1 MVSDQLMYHLLIQY
15 TEERPLLLNF
25 SMSSFAVSK
34 GEKTMT
40 IRYYTEQQIDNLI
53 YVQTPK
59 VLLYGSEYKDMM
71 PQAKLLYI
79 ALLDKLKLSMMK
91 GWNDTEGKYYVI
103 MSIEYGAEM
112 LGFSHSTLRRCKA
125 ELKKHNL
132 IEEKRVG
139 LNQPN
144 RIYVGRL
151 LFTEDDLYEIDDSRS
166 VQSEQSGML
175 DTRTQ
180 DSRNVQ
186 YEHSEVSNVS
196 THECQLRATYNN
208 KSNNNKINNNENIN
222 IVNNSAGAQVN
233 NSIPNMNKISLFKQV
248 VQSAVHKYQSEF
260 SAGRWDKKTYLDIVN
275 KFMYEA
281 IERGAHLEVNCVDSY
296 VYGFLKKTAHH
307 HDVKYGKKKFEGKS
321 DTVLMYNWLEEGNE
335 ELPY

>member
-1 MVSDQLMYHLLIQY
+1 
-15 TEERPLLLNF
+15 
-25 SMSSFAVSK
+25 MSIK
-34 GEKTMT
+34 
-40 IRYYTEQQIDNLI
+40 YYTEQQIDNLI

-79 ALLDKLKLSMMK
+79 ALLDKLKMSMMK
-91 GWNDTEGKYYVI
+91 SWHDSEGKYYVI
-103 MSIEYGAEM
+103 LSIEYGAEM

-151 LFTEDDLYEIDDSRS
+151 LFTEDDLYEKDDSRS
-166 VQSEQSGML
+166 
-175 DTRTQ
+175 
-180 DSRNVQ
+180 VQ

-222 IVNNSAGAQVN
+222 IVNNRADAQVN
-233 NSIPNMNKISLFKQV
+233 NTTLNMNKISLFKQGTLE
-248 VQSAVHKYQSEF
+248 AVHKYQSKF
-260 SAGRWDKKTYLDIVN
+260 STGRWEKKTYLDIVN

-281 IERGAHLEVNCVDSY
+281 IERGVHLEVKCVDSY

-307 HDVKYGKKKFEGKS
+307 HDMKYGKKKFEGES
-321 DTVLMYNWLEEGNE
+321 DTVLMYNWLEENTGD
-335 ELPY
+335 LPY

>member
-1 MVSDQLMYHLLIQY
+1 MPI
-15 TEERPLLLNF
+15 
-25 SMSSFAVSK
+25 K
-34 GEKTMT
+34 
-40 IRYYTEQQIDNLI
+40 YYTEQQIDNLI

-79 ALLDKLKLSMMK
+79 ALLDKLKMSMMK
-91 GWNDTEGKYYVI
+91 GWHDSEGKYYVI

-112 LGFSHSTLRRCKA
+112 LGFSHSTLRRCKT

-151 LFTEDDLYEIDDSRS
+151 LFTEDDLYEMD
-166 VQSEQSGML
+166 
-175 DTRTQ
+175 

-186 YEHSEVSNVS
+186 YEHSEVSKVS

-222 IVNNSAGAQVN
+222 IVNNNTDNQVN
-233 NSIPNMNKISLFKQV
+233 NSTLNMNRVSLFKQKTLE
-248 VQSAVHKYQSEF
+248 AVHKYQSEF
-260 SAGRWDKKTYLDIVN
+260 ITGRWDKKTYLDIVN

-281 IERGAHLEVNCVDSY
+281 IERGAHLEVKCVDSY

-307 HDVKYGKKKFEGKS
+307 HDMKYGKKGFEGKS
-321 DTVLMYNWLEEGNE
+321 DTVLMYNWLEENTGD
-335 ELPY
+335 LPY

>member
-1 MVSDQLMYHLLIQY
+1 
-15 TEERPLLLNF
+15 
-25 SMSSFAVSK
+25 MSSFVVSK
-34 GEKTMT
+34 GASEMSIK
-40 IRYYTEQQIDNLI
+40 YYTEQQIDNLI

-79 ALLDKLKLSMMK
+79 ALLDKLKMSMMK
-91 GWNDTEGKYYVI
+91 SWHDSEGKYYVI
-103 MSIEYGAEM
+103 LSIEYGAEM

-151 LFTEDDLYEIDDSRS
+151 LFTEDDLYEKDDSRS
-166 VQSEQSGML
+166 VQFDQSEKV
-175 DTRTQ
+175 DARTQ

-222 IVNNSAGAQVN
+222 IVNNRANAQVN
-233 NSIPNMNKISLFKQV
+233 KTTLNMNKRSLFKQKALE
-248 VQSAVHKYQSEF
+248 AVHKYQSEF
-260 SAGRWDKKTYLDIVN
+260 STGRWDKKTYLGIVN
-275 KFMYEA
+275 KFMDEA
-281 IERGAHLEVNCVDSY
+281 IERGIHSEVNCVDSY

-307 HDVKYGKKKFEGKS
+307 HDMKYGKKKFEGKS
-321 DTVLMYNWLEEGNE
+321 DTVLMYNWLEGVNK

>member
-91 GWNDTEGKYYVI
+91 GWNDSEGKYYVI

-112 LGFSHSTLRRCKA
+112 LGFSHSTLRRCKV

-151 LFTEDDLYEIDDSRS
+151 SFTDDDLYKMDESRT
-166 VQSEQSGML
+166 VQDEQSGMSN
-175 DTRTQ
+175 TSPQ

-196 THECQLRATYNN
+196 THECQLRAIYNN

-222 IVNNSAGAQVN
+222 IVNNRAGAQVN
-233 NSIPNMNKISLFKQV
+233 NTTLNVNKISLFKQGTLE
-248 VQSAVHKYQSEF
+248 AVHKYHSEF
-260 SAGRWDKKTYLDIVN
+260 STGRWDKKTYLDIVN

-281 IERGAHLEVNCVDSY
+281 IERGIHLEVNCVDSY

-307 HDVKYGKKKFEGKS
+307 HDMKYGKKKFEGKS
-321 DTVLMYNWLEEGNE
+321 DTVLMYNWLEENTGD
-335 ELPY
+335 LPY

>member
-1 MVSDQLMYHLLIQY
+1 
-15 TEERPLLLNF
+15 
-25 SMSSFAVSK
+25 MSIK
-34 GEKTMT
+34 
-40 IRYYTEQQIDNLI
+40 YYTEQQIDNLI

-79 ALLDKLKLSMMK
+79 ALLDKLKMSMMK
-91 GWNDTEGKYYVI
+91 GWHDSEGKYYVI
-103 MSIEYGAEM
+103 LSIEYGAEM
-112 LGFSHSTLRRCKA
+112 LGFSHSTLRRCKT

-151 LFTEDDLYEIDDSRS
+151 LFTEDDLYEKDDSRS
-166 VQSEQSGML
+166 VQFDQSEMV
-175 DTRTQ
+175 DARTQ

-208 KSNNNKINNNENIN
+208 KSNNNKMNNNENIN
-222 IVNNSAGAQVN
+222 IVNNRADAQVN
-233 NSIPNMNKISLFKQV
+233 NTTLNMNKISLFKQGTLE
-248 VQSAVHKYQSEF
+248 AVHKYQSKF
-260 SAGRWDKKTYLDIVN
+260 STGRWDKKTYLDIVN

-281 IERGAHLEVNCVDSY
+281 IERGVHLEVKCVDSY

-307 HDVKYGKKKFEGKS
+307 HDMKYGKKKFEGES
-321 DTVLMYNWLEEGNE
+321 DTVLMYNWLEENTGD
-335 ELPY
+335 LPY

>member
-1 MVSDQLMYHLLIQY
+1 MPI
-15 TEERPLLLNF
+15 
-25 SMSSFAVSK
+25 K
-34 GEKTMT
+34 
-40 IRYYTEQQIDNLI
+40 YYTEQQIDNLI

-79 ALLDKLKLSMMK
+79 ALLDKLKMSMMK
-91 GWNDTEGKYYVI
+91 GWHDSEGKYYVI

-112 LGFSHSTLRRCKA
+112 LGFSHSTLRRCKT
-125 ELKKHNL
+125 ELKKHRL

-166 VQSEQSGML
+166 AQSDQSEMA
-175 DTRTQ
+175 DARTQ

-222 IVNNSAGAQVN
+222 IVNNNADAQVN
-233 NSIPNMNKISLFKQV
+233 NSVLNINKIALFKQ
-248 VQSAVHKYQSEF
+248 QTLEAVHKYQVEF
-260 SAGRWDKKTYLDIVN
+260 STGRWDKKAYLDIVN
-275 KFMYEA
+275 KFMYDA
-281 IERGAHLEVNCVDSY
+281 IERGIHLEVNCVDSY

-307 HDVKYGKKKFEGKS
+307 HDMKYGKKKFEGKS

>member
-1 MVSDQLMYHLLIQY
+1 
-15 TEERPLLLNF
+15 
-25 SMSSFAVSK
+25 MSSFVVSK
-34 GEKTMT
+34 GASGMSIK
-40 IRYYTEQQIDNLI
+40 YYTEQQIDNLI

-79 ALLDKLKLSMMK
+79 ALLDKLKMSMMK
-91 GWNDTEGKYYVI
+91 SWHDSEGKYYVI
-103 MSIEYGAEM
+103 LSIEYGAEM

-151 LFTEDDLYEIDDSRS
+151 LFTEDDLYEKDDSRS
-166 VQSEQSGML
+166 
-175 DTRTQ
+175 
-180 DSRNVQ
+180 VQ

-222 IVNNSAGAQVN
+222 IVNNRADAQVN
-233 NSIPNMNKISLFKQV
+233 NTTLNMNKISLFKQGTLE
-248 VQSAVHKYQSEF
+248 AVHKYQSKF
-260 SAGRWDKKTYLDIVN
+260 STGRWEKKTYLDIVN

-281 IERGAHLEVNCVDSY
+281 IERGVHLEVKCVDSY

-307 HDVKYGKKKFEGKS
+307 HDMKYGKKKFEGES
-321 DTVLMYNWLEEGNE
+321 DTVLMYNWLEENTGD
-335 ELPY
+335 LPY

>member
-1 MVSDQLMYHLLIQY
+1 MPI
-15 TEERPLLLNF
+15 
-25 SMSSFAVSK
+25 K
-34 GEKTMT
+34 
-40 IRYYTEQQIDNLI
+40 YYTEQQIDNLI

-59 VLLYGSEYKDMM
+59 VLLYGSEYKEMM

-79 ALLDKLKLSMMK
+79 ALLDKLKLSMTK
-91 GWNDTEGKYYVI
+91 GWHDFEGKYYVI

-132 IEEKRVG
+132 IEEKRIG

-151 LFTEDDLYEIDDSRS
+151 LHTADDLYEMDDSRS
-166 VQSEQSGML
+166 VQYEQSGML
-175 DTRTQ
+175 DTSTQ

-186 YEHSEVSNVS
+186 YEHSELSNVS

-208 KSNNNKINNNENIN
+208 KSNNNKNIN
-222 IVNNSAGAQVN
+222 IVNNS
-233 NSIPNMNKISLFKQV
+233 IPDMKKISLFKDRV
-248 VQSAVHKYQSEF
+248 LETIHKYQSEF
-260 SAGRWDKKTYLDIVN
+260 ITGRWDKKIYLDIVN

-281 IERGAHLEVNCVDSY
+281 IERGVHLEVKCVDSY
-296 VYGFLKKTAHH
+296 VYGFLKKAAHH
-307 HDVKYGKKKFEGKS
+307 HDMKYGKKGFEGKS
-321 DTVLMYNWLEEGNE
+321 DTVLMYNWLEENND
-335 ELPY
+335 ELLY

>member
-1 MVSDQLMYHLLIQY
+1 MPI
-15 TEERPLLLNF
+15 
-25 SMSSFAVSK
+25 K
-34 GEKTMT
+34 
-40 IRYYTEQQIDNLI
+40 YYTEQQIDNLI

-79 ALLDKLKLSMMK
+79 ALLDKLKMSMMK
-91 GWNDTEGKYYVI
+91 GWHDSEGKYYVI

-112 LGFSHSTLRRCKA
+112 LGFSHSTLRRCKT
-125 ELKKHNL
+125 ELKIHNL

-166 VQSEQSGML
+166 VQSDQSEMAYA
-175 DTRTQ
+175 RTQ

-186 YEHSEVSNVS
+186 YEHSEVSNMS
-196 THECQLRATYNN
+196 THECQLRATYNIKN
-208 KSNNNKINNNENIN
+208 NNNKINNNENIN
-222 IVNNSAGAQVN
+222 IVNNNADAQVN
-233 NSIPNMNKISLFKQV
+233 NSTLNMNKMSLFKQKTLE
-248 VQSAVHKYQSEF
+248 AIHKYQSEL
-260 SAGRWDKKTYLDIVN
+260 STGRWDKKTYLDIVN

-281 IERGAHLEVNCVDSY
+281 IERGVHLEVNCVDSY

-307 HDVKYGKKKFEGKS
+307 HDMKHGKKKFEAKS
-321 DTVLMYNWLEEGNE
+321 DTVLMYNWLEENTGD
-335 ELPY
+335 LPY